1 MTVMVEM
8 LGAAVIDAEKI
19 TIAKNLDHYGMVA
32 QNMIH
37 CVNSTVSDDCYIVT
51 WSQAKEHDT

>member
-19 TIAKNLDHYGMVA
+19 TIAKNLEHYGMVA

-37 CVNSTVSDDCYIVT
+37 SVNGIV
-51 WSQAKEHDT
+51 EHDTLCRWHCIG